1 MPRVRDAMRVAE
13 DDFAGDRPSL
23 SAATDHPSRES
34 MIGRELSHY
43 RITAKLGSGGMGEVF
58 RAEDTKL
65 GRAVALKVLPEEMA
79 SDEDRLSRF
88 RREAKIVAGLNHPN
102 IVTLYSV
109 DRADGL
115 DFLTME
121 LVEGTTLGDLMPR
134 DGFPLERIF
143 ELAIPIIDAVVC
155 AHVKGVV
162 HRDLKPGNVMV
173 TDEDGR
179 VKVLD
184 FGLATPVGSTDD
196 GELSGVV
203 TLSIAREGLVVGT
216 PLYMSPEQ
224 ARGQEV
230 DQRSDIFA
238 FGVML
243 YEMATGERPFRGANS
258 VELLSSVLRDDP
270 PPATDVRSDLPP
282 HLARVIRRCL
292 EKDPDDRY
300 QTARDVLNEL
310 RVLKLEVTSG
320 FDRAPISELGARR
333 ASGRGSGI
341 RKPVLAAAAVVIAS
355 AATLSVMLGLP
366 GGERPPASGSGRQV
380 VAVLPFE
387 NLGSEDDEYFADGV
401 TDEITSRLAVIQGL
415 AVISR
420 TSARL
425 YKGTQ
430 KPAREI
436 GNELG
441 ADFILEG
448 TIRWDR
454 SGDPSRVR
462 ITPRLIQVTDDTQL
476 WSDTYEHEIMQ
487 IFSVQTEIAERI
499 AGALDV
505 RLVADERQALTA
517 KPTDNIEA
525 YHAYLR
531 GMKQLV
537 SPGFGKEAFEL
548 GAQMFERAV
557 TLDPGFALAWA
568 RLSSMHSRMYHYG
581 FDRTED
587 RLEKARTTAGRA
599 LALQPT
605 LAEAHV
611 ALGHYHY
618 WCEREYAA
626 ALEALDT
633 AQELAPANNEV
644 WLTKAYV
651 ARRQGDFEG
660 AIELFKRDSELSPL
674 DPNATIGLGE
684 TLGTLRRYAEA
695 ERAFQR
701 GIALAPADPYPYTEL
716 ALLYLRWRGDSAAA
730 RSVLEAMPP
739 VNSTEVCRVGFLTEL
754 LDRRYEAALEL
765 LGECP
770 EPVLQAGIFSI
781 PVALFEGMARQLMG
795 EPEQARAGFERSRT
809 LLEERL
815 ANDDLDHRTHSALG
829 LTYAGLG
836 RAEEAVRHGLRAVE
850 LYPLSKD
857 ALEAPSLIT
866 DLALIYTMV
875 GQEDAALDQL
885 ERVLSV
891 QSIFSASW
899 LEQDPLWDALRDNP
913 RFEELLREH
922 AVDTGT

>member
-1 MPRVRDAMRVAE
+1 
-13 DDFAGDRPSL
+13 
-23 SAATDHPSRES
+23 

-43 RITAKLGSGGMGEVF
+43 TITAKLGSGGMGEVF
-58 RAEDTKL
+58 RAHDTKL
-65 GRAVALKVLPEEMA
+65 DREVALKLLPEEMA
-79 SDEDRLSRF
+79 SDEDHLSRF

-121 LVEGTTLGDLMPR
+121 LVEGETLGNLMPA
-134 DGFPLERIF
+134 DGFPLERLF

-155 AHVKGVV
+155 AHAKGVV

-173 TDEDGR
+173 THEDRR

-184 FGLATPVGSTDD
+184 FGLAKPTTTTDEAD
-196 GELSGVV
+196 LSELR

-216 PLYMSPEQ
+216 PYYMSPEQ
-224 ARGQEV
+224 ALGQKV
-230 DQRSDIFA
+230 DQRSDIFS

-243 YEMATGERPFRGANS
+243 YEMATGERPFKGS
-258 VELLSSVLRDDP
+258 SSIELLSAVLKDDP
-270 PPATDVRSDLPP
+270 PSVTQLRPEMPR

-292 EKDPDDRY
+292 EKDLNDRY
-300 QTARDVLNEL
+300 QTARDVLKEL
-310 RVLKLEVTSG
+310 RDLRLEVTSG
-320 FDRAPISELGARR
+320 FDRSPS
-333 ASGRGSGI
+333 
-341 RKPVLAAAAVVIAS
+341 RKPGAARVLKRWLASRTPALAAVAVSIVVGALLF
-355 AATLSVMLGLP
+355 AVLGPLE
-366 GGERPPASGSGRQV
+366 GERRPPQQRLGREV

-401 TDEITSRLAVIQGL
+401 TDEITSRLSVIQGL

-430 KPAREI
+430 QPARTI

-454 SGDPSRVR
+454 SSSPSRVR

-476 WSDTYEHEIMQ
+476 WSDTYEHEITQ
-487 IFSVQTEIAERI
+487 IFSVQTKIAERI
-499 AGALDV
+499 AAALDV

-517 KPTDNIEA
+517 KPTDNMDA

-531 GMKQLV
+531 GMRQLLA
-537 SPGFGKEAFEL
+537 PGFGNQTFAL
-548 GAQMFERAV
+548 GSQMFERAV
-557 TLDPGFALAWA
+557 TLDPSFALAWS

-581 FDRTED
+581 FDRSPE
-587 RLEKARTTAGRA
+587 RLEQARQTARRA
-599 LALQPT
+599 LELQPE
-605 LAEAHV
+605 LPEAYL
-611 ALGHYHY
+611 ALGQFHY
-618 WCEREYAA
+618 WCERDYAG

-633 AQELAPANNEV
+633 AEELAPGNNEV

-651 ARRQGDFEG
+651 KRRQGEFDA
-660 AIELFKRDSELSPL
+660 AIELFERDSELSPL
-674 DPNATIGLGE
+674 DPNAAIGLGE

-695 ERAFQR
+695 EHAFER
-701 GIALAPADPYPYTEL
+701 GITLAPEDPYPYTEL

-730 RSVLEAMPP
+730 RAVLQKMPP
-739 VNSTEVCRVGFLTEL
+739 VDSTEACRVGFLTEL
-754 LDRRYEAALEL
+754 LDRRYGAALERL
-765 LGECP
+765 EACP
-770 EPVLQAGIFSI
+770 ELVLQAGIFSI
-781 PVALFEGMARQLMG
+781 PTALFEGMTRQLIDQ
-795 EPEQARAGFERSRT
+795 PNRARTAFERSLT
-809 LLEERL
+809 ILEERL
-815 ANDDLDHRTHSALG
+815 AKDDLDHRTHSALG

-836 RAEEAVRHGLRAVE
+836 RSEKAVRHGQRAVE

-857 ALEAPSLIT
+857 ALEAPALLT

-875 GQEDAALDQL
+875 GDEDAALDQL

-891 QSIFSASW
+891 PSIFSASW
-899 LEQDPLWDALRDNP
+899 LQQDPLWDPLRDSP
-913 RFEELLREH
+913 RFADLLREH
-922 AVDTGT
+922 AVDKGT